1 MLAAAAI
8 FFRESLEASLIV
20 GVLLAY
26 LHRAGWAD
34 RVAAVWWGVG
44 VALALDVAV
53 GILGFHVLQAYP
65 GSRLQALLEG
75 ATYLIATGLLTWMS
89 FWMKRH
95 ARGLRREMESQ
106 LASAL
111 AAESSVLAVPL
122 LAFVTVG
129 REGLETVLFTLA
141 LALGARP
148 LALGV
153 GAASGLALG
162 LGVSYWMYHLG
173 RRLPLGV
180 FFNALGVVLLLFAA
194 GLLADG
200 VQDLQ
205 RLGWLP
211 FAARAVWH
219 SGGLLAEHSVL
230 GGLLHGFFGYAQAP
244 SVLQLAVYVAFL
256 TVSVIGYIRLGR
268 VSGGHMR

>member
-26 LHRAGWAD
+26 LHRAGRPD
-34 RVAAVWWGVG
+34 RVAAVWLGVA
-44 VALALDVAV
+44 VALALDVV
-53 GILGFHVLQAYP
+53 IGVLGFDLLRAYP
-65 GSRLQALLEG
+65 GSRLQAMLEG

-95 ARGLRREMESQ
+95 ARSLRREMEAQ
-106 LASAL
+106 LAAAL
-111 AAESSVLAVPL
+111 DSGSSVLAVPL
-122 LAFVTVG
+122 LAFITVG

-141 LALGARP
+141 LALGSRP
-148 LALGV
+148 FALGV
-153 GAASGLALG
+153 GAAAGLALG

-211 FAARAVWH
+211 FATRVVWH
-219 SGGLLAEHSVL
+219 SGRLLAEHSVL

-244 SVLQLAVYVAFL
+244 SLLQLVAYGAFL
-256 TVSVIGYIRLGR
+256 TVSVAGYLRLGGAAGER
-268 VSGGHMR
+268 AR

>member
-26 LHRAGWAD
+26 LHRVGRPD
-34 RVAAVWWGVG
+34 RAAAVWWGVG
-44 VALALDVAV
+44 IALALDIAV
-53 GILGFHVLQAYP
+53 GVAGFHLLQSYP
-65 GSRLQALLEG
+65 GSRLQALLEA
-75 ATYLIATGLLTWMS
+75 ATYLVATGLLTWMS
-89 FWMKRH
+89 FWMKRR
-95 ARGLRREMESQ
+95 ARGLRREMEAQ
-106 LASAL
+106 LAAALAAGSSAL
-111 AAESSVLAVPL
+111 ALPL

-129 REGLETVLFTLA
+129 REGLETVLFMLA
-141 LALGARP
+141 LALGSRP
-148 LALGV
+148 FALGL
-153 GAASGLALG
+153 GAAVGLGLG
-162 LGVSYWMYHLG
+162 LGVSYWMYRLG
-173 RRLPLGV
+173 RRLPLAV

-211 FAARAVWH
+211 FATRAVWH
-219 SGGLLAEHSVL
+219 SGSLLSEHSVL

-244 SVLQLAVYVAFL
+244 SSLQLAAYIAFL
-256 TVSVIGYIRLGR
+256 TVSVVGYIRLDR
-268 VSGGHMR
+268 VAGGGAR